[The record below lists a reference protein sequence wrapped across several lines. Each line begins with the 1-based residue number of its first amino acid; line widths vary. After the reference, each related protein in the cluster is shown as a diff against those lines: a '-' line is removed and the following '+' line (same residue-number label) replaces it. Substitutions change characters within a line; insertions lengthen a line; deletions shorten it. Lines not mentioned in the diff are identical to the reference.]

1 VNFWKTLLIC
11 CSLVFLLVGCDSDS
25 KNKNDSPAVAGEGGS
40 KPSGGGAECT
50 RCKSGGDCGQGMG
63 CAEFQGGA
71 GKLCARPETAEC
83 PIEGDSPGGGSGR
96 ECDSCVSQGDC
107 GGGMECTPFEDG
119 SGSVCALPETV
130 QCPGGEESP
139 GESTEESPSES
150 TEEESPSESTSEG
163 SDLPPDRDPP
173 LTFPGP
179 SGILGG

>member
-1 VNFWKTLLIC
+1 
-11 CSLVFLLVGCDSDS
+11 
-25 KNKNDSPAVAGEGGS
+25 
-40 KPSGGGAECT
+40 
-50 RCKSGGDCGQGMG
+50 
-63 CAEFQGGA
+63 
-71 GKLCARPETAEC
+71 
-83 PIEGDSPGGGSGR
+83 
-96 ECDSCVSQGDC
+96 
-107 GGGMECTPFEDG
+107 MECTPFEDG

-150 TEEESPSESTSEG
+150 TSEG